1 MGKALRM
8 ANSDLL
14 KLLELVFIGFPSSAM
29 AQQPLTP
36 IWTVSDA
43 QALLGVIDRSD
54 DDGLNPSDYE
64 PTSLRK
70 VISGGDPTTINF
82 VATKLFD
89 RLAADQ
95 I

>member
-1 MGKALRM
+1 MGKVLHM

-14 KLLELVFIGFPSSAM
+14 KLLGLIVIGLPSFVM
-29 AQQPLTP
+29 AQPALAP
-36 IWTVSDA
+36 VWTVSDA

-54 DDGLNPSDYE
+54 DDGLNPSGYE

-82 VATKLFD
+82 VATKPFD